1 MLRTMNSE
9 RPSSPLEFGD
19 PGDMR
24 RWLVGL
30 VLDGQKR
37 ATAGLLADYEAEGEA
52 IEEVGDVQTIVDDE
66 GLPVA
71 DVVVTSVRIVRLA
84 DVPWEFVEAENEGD
98 ASLEEWRAGHEAYWE
113 SVNCHVDDDTQV
125 VLVWFELVKLHRD
138 WPIPRVPRHAVDI
151 LN

>member
-1 MLRTMNSE
+1 MI
-9 RPSSPLEFGD
+9 PVAADPVPSPLEFAE
-19 PGDMR
+19 PGNMR

-30 VLDGQKR
+30 VVDGHKR
-37 ATAGLLADYEAEGEA
+37 ATAGLMADYEAEGES
-52 IEEVGDVQTIVDDE
+52 IEEVGDLQTVVDDD

-71 DVVVTSVRIVRLA
+71 DVVVTEVRIVRLA

-98 ASLEEWRAGHEAYWE
+98 VSLAHWRAGHEAYWE
-113 SVNCHVDDDTQV
+113 SVDCHVDDDTLV
-125 VLVWFELVKLHRD
+125 VLVWFELGKVHRD

>member
-1 MLRTMNSE
+1 MTAESV
-9 RPSSPLEFGD
+9 SSPLEFAE
-19 PGDMR
+19 PGNMR

-30 VLDGQKR
+30 VLDGYKR
-37 ATAGLLADYEAEGEA
+37 ATAGLVADYEAEGES
-52 IEEVGDVQTIVDDE
+52 IERVGDLQTVVDDD

-71 DVVVTSVRIVRLA
+71 DVVVTEVRIVRLA

-98 ASLEEWRAGHEAYWE
+98 VSLEEWRAGHEAYWE
-113 SVNCHVDDDTQV
+113 SVDCHVDDDTQV
-125 VLVWFELVKLHRD
+125 VLVWFELVKVHRD